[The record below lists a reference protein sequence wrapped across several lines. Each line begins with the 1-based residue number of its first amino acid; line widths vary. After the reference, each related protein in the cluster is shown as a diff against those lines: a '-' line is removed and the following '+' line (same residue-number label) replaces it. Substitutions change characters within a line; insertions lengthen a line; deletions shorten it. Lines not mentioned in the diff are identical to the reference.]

1 MIRFNT
7 AYYYILAVKINL
19 IKIFKKIYFK
29 TGTYKKSLV
38 SKVPSQFFF
47 FPNPFLM
54 SFFSNYKKFAFQIN
68 NLDPNNFWNQN
79 YSPKEK
85 KELHNFLWLTS
96 IDRKDESSTLRK
108 IISLWNLNNLKYQSL
123 IWETSVMSK
132 RLISWILNADIILK
146 NSNFDFKRNFIESII
161 IQTNHLKKNFKYEI
175 DYQKKI
181 EVIAALILSGLVF
194 KEYKENFEYGLNE
207 LEKLIQ
213 IFFDEDGFPLTR
225 SPNDLLYYTKYFLLI
240 KEVIKDAQKYVP
252 DNLENTLEKNLKCLK
267 QITTPANSLPL
278 FNGSVEDDLTNF
290 YDFIN
295 HFKIKIKKPKIN
307 VGNIH
312 ILKNKKD
319 VVFFELRGTPK
330 KNYSSCYQSGPLS
343 FEYFFDGQKIITN
356 GGFGVNIS
364 NKARLLSRLTSSQ
377 STLCL
382 NDTSIVGFEKN
393 NLMNNA
399 YGFLIKRDF
408 KILNLENTNNIN
420 ELQIK
425 AGHDAYLK
433 NFGCLH
439 NRTISIDK
447 INDKIVGQDKLTRK
461 NLSVKIK
468 YDIRFHLYP
477 GLAAV
482 QTIGGNNLL
491 IQINKNKAL
500 LFSTNE
506 KNLKIEKSIFFGAQK
521 VLDNY
526 CILISGVMESNEK
539 NIDWEI
545 IKNIK

>member
-1 MIRFNT
+1 
-7 AYYYILAVKINL
+7 
-19 IKIFKKIYFK
+19 
-29 TGTYKKSLV
+29 
-38 SKVPSQFFF
+38 
-47 FPNPFLM
+47 
-54 SFFSNYKKFAFQIN
+54 
-68 NLDPNNFWNQN
+68 
-79 YSPKEK
+79 
-85 KELHNFLWLTS
+85 
-96 IDRKDESSTLRK
+96 
-108 IISLWNLNNLKYQSL
+108 
-123 IWETSVMSK
+123 MSK

-225 SPNDLLYYTKYFLLI
+225 SPNDLLNYTKYFLLI

-267 QITTPANSLPL
+267 QITTPTNSLPL

-319 VVFFELRGTPK
+319 VVFFEAGGPPK

-364 NKARLLSRLTSSQ
+364 NKARLLSRFTSSQ

-393 NLMNNA
+393 NLMNNS
-399 YGFLIKRDF
+399 LW
-408 KILNLENTNNIN
+408 
-420 ELQIK
+420 
-425 AGHDAYLK
+425 
-433 NFGCLH
+433 
-439 NRTISIDK
+439 
-447 INDKIVGQDKLTRK
+447 
-461 NLSVKIK
+461 
-468 YDIRFHLYP
+468 
-477 GLAAV
+477 
-482 QTIGGNNLL
+482 
-491 IQINKNKAL
+491 
-500 LFSTNE
+500 
-506 KNLKIEKSIFFGAQK
+506 IF
-521 VLDNY
+521 N
-526 CILISGVMESNEK
+526 
-539 NIDWEI
+539 
-545 IKNIK
+545 